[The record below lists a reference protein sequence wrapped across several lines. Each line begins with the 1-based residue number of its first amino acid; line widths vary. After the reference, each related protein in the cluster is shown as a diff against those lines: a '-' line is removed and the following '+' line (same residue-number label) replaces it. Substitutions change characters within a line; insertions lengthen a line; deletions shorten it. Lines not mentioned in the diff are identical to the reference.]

1 LRVGFL
7 YNTQKHQILH
17 SLPTALELSILRPD
31 ITVELWGATP
41 EHLDYIGRLIPLYPG
56 ARVTCHLLGQPGA
69 IRLARHAWGLGLP
82 PKIVTLF
89 HNRRAL
95 NRLDALVVTDKTSLW
110 LRRMG
115 VMRPRLI
122 NTEHGAGDR
131 EVTIDPRAA
140 YFDFNLLPS
149 PRTAGQLLKAGYLR
163 PGHYAVGAY
172 AKLDIVRR
180 LQENRPPLFSNGRP
194 TVLYNPHFKG
204 ELSSWPRFGR
214 RILEQM
220 AAQDRYNLIF
230 APHVRLFDP
239 PTPARHAAF
248 APWGDLPHMRIDLG
262 SNACVDMT
270 YTMAADL
277 YLGDVSSQ
285 VYEFLQDRLR
295 PCLFLNAHA
304 AAWRDNPYYRFW
316 TFGPVLD
323 APDGIVAAIDRAFAT
338 HAQYETQQH
347 QAVLETFDSAQEYPG
362 RYNAQLLA
370 AYLDGLG

>member
-1 LRVGFL
+1 MRVGFL

-31 ITVELWGATP
+31 INVELWGATP
-41 EHLDYIGRLIPLYPG
+41 AHLDYISGLIPLYPG
-56 ARVTCHLLGQPGA
+56 ARVTCHLLGQPWV
-69 IRLARHAWGLGLP
+69 IRQARQLRDFGLP
-82 PKIVTLF
+82 PKILTLLY
-89 HNRRAL
+89 NRRAL
-95 NRLDALVVTDKTSLW
+95 NQLDALVVTDKTSLW

-115 VMRPRLI
+115 VTRPRLI

-140 YFDFNLLPS
+140 SFDFNLLPS

-180 LQENRPPLFSNGRP
+180 LGVSRPPLFSNGRP

-239 PTPARHAAF
+239 PTPARYAEF
-248 APWGDLPHMRIDLG
+248 APWCDLAHIRIDLG
-262 SNACVDMT
+262 SDACVDMT

-295 PCLFLNAHA
+295 PCLFLNAHK
-304 AAWRDNPYYRFW
+304 AAWQDNPYYRFW
-316 TFGPVLD
+316 TFGPVRD
-323 APDGIVAAIDRAFAT
+323 SGDGILSAIDQAFAT
-338 HAQYETQQH
+338 HVDYESVQR
-347 QAVLETFDSAQEYPG
+347 QAVLETFDPAQEHPG
-362 RYNAQLLA
+362 RCNAMLLA
-370 AYLDGLG
+370 AYLDGSR

>member
-31 ITVELWGATP
+31 IAVELWGATP
-41 EHLDYIGRLIPLYPG
+41 GHLDYISRLIPLYPG
-56 ARVTCHLLGQPGA
+56 ARVTCHLLGQPLS
-69 IRLARHAWGLGLP
+69 IRLARHVRDFGLP

-115 VMRPRLI
+115 VTRPRLI

-140 YFDFNLLPS
+140 QFDFNLLPS
-149 PRTAGQLLKAGYLR
+149 PRTAAQLLKAGYLR

-180 LQENRPPLFSNGRP
+180 LGVSRPLLFSNGRP

-239 PTPARHAAF
+239 PTATRYADF
-248 APWGDLPHMRIDLG
+248 IPWSDLPHIRIDLG
-262 SNACVDMT
+262 SDACVDMT

-295 PCLFLNAHA
+295 PCLFLNAHGA
-304 AAWRDNPYYRFW
+304 VWRENPHYRFW
-316 TFGPVLD
+316 TFGQVLD
-323 APDGIVAAIDRAFAT
+323 GPEAIVPAIDAAFAS
-338 HAQYETQQH
+338 HGEYESIQQ
-347 QAVLETFDSAQEYPG
+347 QAVAETFDPAQACPG
-362 RYNAQLLA
+362 RCNAALLA
-370 AYLDGLG
+370 SYLDGAV